1 MKRILIVEDDD
12 DLRSLVERVFLDR
25 GCEVDVAG
33 DGASGIERLHAQPPD
48 LLILDLIL
56 PGLDGW
62 TVLEHLRGR
71 TGAPAVVIMSVRA
84 DYQAVDR
91 ASNAGVAAYLEK
103 PFSVRDLV
111 ETCEEVLDG
120 RRDGLARLAGERRT
134 ATRHLVRVPAE
145 VLAEEGDWRTSA
157 ELLDL
162 STGGARICVPTP
174 LPHHGLVELDFELP
188 EEGPPLRLAS
198 RVQWLL
204 PSYRGLSYGVSFLN
218 LDPEDRARLVRVGSL
233 RSQ

>member
-12 DLRSLVERVFLDR
+12 DLLSLVERVFLDR
-25 GCEVDVAG
+25 GCAVDVAR
-33 DGASGIERLHAQPPD
+33 DGAAAIERLHAQPPD

-62 TVLEHLRGR
+62 TVLEHLRDRPG
-71 TGAPAVVIMSVRA
+71 GPAVVIMSVRTE
-84 DYQAVDR
+84 YEAVDR
-91 ASNAGVAAYLEK
+91 ASHAGVAAYVEK

-120 RRDGLARLAGERRT
+120 RRAGLARLAGERRT
-134 ATRHLVRVPAE
+134 ATRHLVRVHAE
-145 VLAEEGDWRTSA
+145 VLVEEGDWRASA

-162 STGGARICVPTP
+162 STGGARIAVPTP
-174 LPHHGLVELDFELP
+174 LPHHGLVHLDFELP
-188 EEGPPLRLAS
+188 DEGPLHLAS
-198 RVQWLL
+198 QIQWLL
-204 PSYRGLSYGVSFLN
+204 PSDRGLSYGVSFVS
-218 LDPEDRARLVRVGSL
+218 LDPEDRARLVRVGSV